1 MLEGRQT
8 SLLASLVPVI
18 EGTDKARCLA
28 IASFTIVYYEH
39 FLTLDQEVSLGFCII
54 LQYVNPC
61 LCRLSTFGEENGPL
75 RVYYI
80 SL

>member
-39 FLTLDQEVSLGFCII
+39 FLTLDQEVSIGLCTI
-54 LQYVNPC
+54 LLYVN
-61 LCRLSTFGEENGPL
+61 LWVCRLSTSGEENGPL
-75 RVYYI
+75 RVYYT